1 MKRKLLSIIL
11 ASTMVAACVTG
22 CGSTAATSEA
32 PATDAASTE
41 AATEA
46 GTEAGTETA
55 AASGDTINIGV
66 VAPLTGSYALFGESG
81 SNSAQLAVDEINA
94 AGGVLGKQLNIVET
108 VDDKGDSTEAVNC
121 YNRLASQD
129 ISAVVGTFSS
139 SCSIPMAERAQED
152 GMLLISPSAT
162 NANFTL
168 VGDHIFRACF
178 IDPIQGPTMAKFA
191 FDQGATKAAIIY
203 AKDDDYSNGLYET
216 ISEAW
221 SGFDGTELVYTGE
234 CTSKDADFTA
244 QVSQVVAS
252 GADVLFYP
260 FMLDTVPLVVQQARE
275 AGFEGMIVGGDGWDG
290 SDTTGI
296 EDYFNNTFYTN
307 HYAPEDPAEV
317 VQNYVA
323 AYKEAYGEDTLTSIG
338 ACYYDAV
345 KMVAK
350 AIEDGGSAETEDIV
364 AAMTGMSFEGVTGS
378 FTLDENG
385 DPKKPITFVEFVDG
399 VPTWKANVAAE

>member
-1 MKRKLLSIIL
+1 MKKKLLTIVL
-11 ASTMVAACVTG
+11 TAVMVTASLSG
-22 CGSTAATSEA
+22 CGTGTTSSTSET
-32 PATDAASTE
+32 PVSEAASTE
-41 AATEA
+41 ASTESGA
-46 GTEAGTETA
+46 NSA

-66 VAPLTGSYALFGESG
+66 VAPLTGSYALFGQSG
-81 SNSAQLAVDEINA
+81 KNSAELAVKEINE
-94 AGGVLGKQLNIVET
+94 AGGVLGKELKIVET

-121 YNRLASQD
+121 YNRLTSQNV
-129 ISAVVGTFSS
+129 SAVVGTFSS

-162 NANFTL
+162 NAKLTL

-191 FDQGATKAAIIY
+191 YEQGAKKAAIIY
-203 AKDDDYSNGLYET
+203 AKDDDYSNGLNET
-216 ISEAW
+216 ISAAW
-221 SGFDGTELVYTGE
+221 KAFDGAELVYTGE

-275 AGFEGMIVGGDGWDG
+275 AGFEGIIVGGDGWDG

-317 VQNYVA
+317 VQNYVS
-323 AYKEAYGEDTLTSIG
+323 AYKENYGDDSLTSIG
-338 ACYYDAV
+338 ACYYDAI

-350 AIEDGGSAETEDIV
+350 AIEDAGSADTQEIV
-364 AAMTGMSFEGVTGS
+364 KAMTGMSFEGVTGS

-399 VPTWKANVAAE
+399 IPTWKANVAAE

>member
-1 MKRKLLSIIL
+1 MKKKLLSMIL
-11 ASTMVAACVTG
+11 TSAMVVTCVTG
-22 CGSTAATSEA
+22 CGASTSQTDA
-32 PATDAASTE
+32 PADSTE
-41 AATEA
+41 STEA
-46 GTEAGTETA
+46 GTESA
-55 AASGDTINIGV
+55 AVASGDTINIGI

-81 SNSAQLAVDEINA
+81 SKSAQLAVDEINSN
-94 AGGVLGKQLNIVET
+94 GGVLGKQLAITET

-121 YNRLASQD
+121 YNRLASED
-129 ISAVVGTFSS
+129 ICAVIGTFSS
-139 SCSIPMAERAQED
+139 SCSIPMAERAQDD

-162 NANFTL
+162 NAKLTL

-191 FDQGATKAAIIY
+191 YEEGAKKAAIIY

-221 SGFDGTELVYTGE
+221 NGFDGTELAYTGE

-290 SDTTGI
+290 SSTSGI
-296 EDYFNNTFYTN
+296 EDYFNNTYYTN
-307 HYAPEDPAEV
+307 HYAPEDPSEL
-317 VQNYVA
+317 VQNYVTS
-323 AYKEAYGEDTLTSIG
+323 YKDTYGSESLTSIG

-350 AIEDGGSAETEDIV
+350 AIEDAGSAETEDIV
-364 AAMTGMSFEGVTGS
+364 KAMTGMSYEGVTGS

-399 VPTWKANVAAE
+399 VPTWKSNVAAE

>member
-1 MKRKLLSIIL
+1 MKKKLLSMVL
-11 ASTMVAACVTG
+11 ASAMVATCLTG
-22 CGSTAATSEA
+22 CGSSTTASTTETPASDTAT
-32 PATDAASTE
+32 TTE

-46 GTEAGTETA
+46 GTEAA

-66 VAPLTGSYALFGESG
+66 VAPLTGSYALFGQSG
-81 SNSAQLAVDEINA
+81 KNSAELAVKEINE
-94 AGGVLGKQLNIVET
+94 AGGVLGKELKIVET

-121 YNRLASQD
+121 YNRLASED
-129 ISAVVGTFSS
+129 VCAVVGTFSS

-162 NANFTL
+162 NAKLTL

-191 FDQGATKAAIIY
+191 YEQGAKKAAIIY

-221 SGFDGTELVYTGE
+221 GGYDGAELVYTGE

-323 AYKEAYGEDTLTSIG
+323 AYKEAYGEDSMTSIG

-345 KMVAK
+345 KMVAQ
-350 AIEDGGSAETEDIV
+350 AIETAGSADTQEIV
-364 AAMTGMSFEGVTGS
+364 KAMTGMSYEGVTGS

-399 VPTWKANVAAE
+399 VPTWKSNVAAE